1 MYDVTNGSGEPAVER
16 QRIIEWTDEEILA
29 RLNALYVSERQ
40 SVVDYDAHMMAIDDL
55 SLRLGLEMLR
65 DRAQDHALQLA
76 ERIRELGGEP
86 SSRLV
91 GVQPAGSTPAR
102 MLAFDLGEKQRRA
115 GQYLELLLGIIEDTR
130 TAKLVTQLLLEELQH
145 LQWLKSA
152 WLAARQRA
160 SERA

>member
-1 MYDVTNGSGEPAVER
+1 MGKQDVL
-16 QRIIEWTDEEILA
+16 EWTSEEIIA

-55 SLRLGLEMLR
+55 SLRLGLEMMR

-76 ERIRELGGEP
+76 ARIRELGGEP
-86 SSRLV
+86 SGRLV

-102 MLAFDLGEKQRRA
+102 MLAFDLSEKQRRA
-115 GQYLELLLGIIEDTR
+115 GQYLELLMGIIEDTK
-130 TAKLVTQLLLEELQH
+130 TAKLVAQLLLEELQH

-152 WLAARQRA
+152 WLAARQKAR
-160 SERA
+160 ERA

>member
-1 MYDVTNGSGEPAVER
+1 MGPNGSGQPAVER
-16 QRIIEWTDEEILA
+16 QKIIEWTDEEILA

-65 DRAQDHALQLA
+65 DRAQDHALRLA
-76 ERIRELGGEP
+76 ARIRELGGEP
-86 SSRLV
+86 SGRLV

-115 GQYLELLLGIIEDTR
+115 GQYLELLLGIIEDAR

-160 SERA
+160 NEKA

>member
-1 MYDVTNGSGEPAVER
+1 MER
-16 QRIIEWTDEEILA
+16 RQVWEWGKEEIIS
-29 RLNALYVSERQ
+29 RLNTLYISERQ

-65 DRAQDHALQLA
+65 DRAQDHAVQLA
-76 ERIRELGGEP
+76 ARIRELGEEP

-102 MLAFDLGEKQRRA
+102 MLTFDLAEKQRRA
-115 GQYLELLLGIIEDTR
+115 QQYLELLLGIIEDGR
-130 TAKLVTQLLLEELQH
+130 TAKLVAQLLLEELHH

-152 WLAARQRA
+152 WLAVRQQA
-160 SERA
+160 KGMV

>member
-1 MYDVTNGSGEPAVER
+1 MER
-16 QRIIEWTDEEILA
+16 RQVWEWGKEEIIS
-29 RLNALYVSERQ
+29 RLNALYIAERQ

-55 SLRLGLEMLR
+55 SLRLGLEMMR

-76 ERIRELGGEP
+76 ARIRELGGEP

-102 MLAFDLGEKQRRA
+102 MLAFDLAEKQRRA
-115 GQYLELLLGIIEDTR
+115 LQYLELLLGIIEDAK
-130 TAKLVTQLLLEELQH
+130 TAKQVAQLLLEELHH

-152 WLAARQRA
+152 WLAARQQA
-160 SERA
+160 KEGT